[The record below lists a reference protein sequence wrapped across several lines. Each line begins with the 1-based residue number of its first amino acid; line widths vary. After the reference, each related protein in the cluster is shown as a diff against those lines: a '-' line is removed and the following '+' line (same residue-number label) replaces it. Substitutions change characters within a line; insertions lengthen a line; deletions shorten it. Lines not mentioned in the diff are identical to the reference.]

1 MQNKQD
7 CRCGNTYG
15 KHDKYSYSECD
26 NTCRLYGTGP
36 CGGVWRQA
44 IFRTK
49 DCNQGRTH
57 SITSFN
63 NVLSNIN
70 LFPWKNANLGKKH
83 NGSFT
88 LTGQTQIQTR
98 IQIPNP
104 MATLYYAEYV
114 HIAQTQT
121 RIPTPYFCLEQESKS
136 ESISSI
142 NCIKKSKCIEV
153 YEGLA
158 KLVNCNQILGR
169 VADQDYVEFIGY
181 LSLSP
186 TM

>member
-26 NTCRLYGTGP
+26 NTCRLDGTGP

-70 LFPWKNANLGKKH
+70 LFPWKNANLDKKH

-88 LTGQTQIQTR
+88 LTGTDSDTDSDSNSK
-98 IQIPNP
+98 PN
-104 MATLYYAEYV
+104 
-114 HIAQTQT
+114 
-121 RIPTPYFCLEQESKS
+121 
-136 ESISSI
+136 
-142 NCIKKSKCIEV
+142 
-153 YEGLA
+153 
-158 KLVNCNQILGR
+158 
-169 VADQDYVEFIGY
+169 GY
-181 LSLSP
+181 IVLCR
-186 TM
+186 T